1 MAYSSDQCAR
11 MRRQE
16 SNPGRVHHPYYPV
29 ALLLIWQDPSCKLA
43 PIDFPGMTMKIFF
56 RKLHRWLGLLM
67 AVQIIAWM
75 ASGLYFSLFPIEHI
89 RGEHLTRDWPAP
101 TAESLLRMGSPAVVK
116 QTMDQH
122 LGPGWELE
130 TLNLVSTGDQLY
142 WRVEGRLDGQPFRRL
157 LNEAGTT
164 VVPVL
169 SAEDVAQAAG
179 SWLAEPAD
187 IAAVEWLESS
197 IPGAEYRGRFYPV
210 WKVSFAEPESL
221 NLYLE
226 PWTGEI
232 LARRTSRWRLF
243 DFLWMLHIMD
253 VLLKFAPFPLCIDP
267 GF

>member
-1 MAYSSDQCAR
+1 
-11 MRRQE
+11 
-16 SNPGRVHHPYYPV
+16 
-29 ALLLIWQDPSCKLA
+29 
-43 PIDFPGMTMKIFF
+43 MKIFF

-67 AVQIIAWM
+67 AAQIIAWM

-116 QTMDQH
+116 ETMDQH

-179 SWLAEPAD
+179 SWLKESAD
-187 IAAVEWLESS
+187 VAAVEWLESS
-197 IPGAEYRGRFYPV
+197 DPGAEYRGRFYPV
-210 WKVSFAEPESL
+210 WKVSFDQPESL

-253 VLLKFAPFPLCIDP
+253 FESRDDFNHPLLQVASFLGLIIALSGVIFWAMTTSLFRKKRPVAARS
-267 GF
+267 